1 MLNLLKA
8 DLYRITRVHGLRGA
22 LWQYLGFC
30 LAVYALLFG
39 SFLMFDPSGDM
50 IRSFTV
56 FSAPSTMLGS
66 MLGSLIPLFVC
77 FFVVEHC
84 LADFKE
90 GFARSLVPAR
100 TGRLSYFA
108 ERIVFAGVVTVI
120 VFASLSL
127 ITLALGAVFGMRF
140 ETMDDPLAF
149 IAWTAASCM
158 NVWALAVLSLI
169 LVYAT
174 RIVPISY
181 IGSFMLCS
189 AIAPETLSLASGLIQ
204 AYAPGL
210 VGVADVLSELVCWIP
225 SNLTNWLFAGGASSM
240 AAGWG
245 ALGAALPGAGIT
257 QAIVAPAL
265 WIAAASALVLA
276 IGRKRDI

>member
-22 LWQYLGFC
+22 LWQYLGVC

-90 GFARSLVPAR
+90 GFVRSLVPAR

-149 IAWTAASCM
+149 IAWAAASCM
-158 NVWALAVLSLI
+158 TSGRL
-169 LVYAT
+169 
-174 RIVPISY
+174 P
-181 IGSFMLCS
+181 CS
-189 AIAPETLSLASGLIQ
+189 RSSSSTPR
-204 AYAPGL
+204 
-210 VGVADVLSELVCWIP
+210 
-225 SNLTNWLFAGGASSM
+225 ASS
-240 AAGWG
+240 
-245 ALGAALPGAGIT
+245 P
-257 QAIVAPAL
+257 
-265 WIAAASALVLA
+265 
-276 IGRKRDI
+276 

>member
-56 FSAPSTMLGS
+56 FSSPSTMLGS

-90 GFARSLVPAR
+90 GFVRSLVPAR

-149 IAWTAASCM
+149 IAWAVASCM

-174 RIVPISY
+174 RIVPMSY
-181 IGSFMLCS
+181 ICS
-189 AIAPETLSLASGLIQ
+189 AARSLPRRFRLH
-204 AYAPGL
+204 P
-210 VGVADVLSELVCWIP
+210 
-225 SNLTNWLFAGGASSM
+225 ASSRRM
-240 AAGWG
+240 RPDSW
-245 ALGAALPGAGIT
+245 ALPMCSASLCAGYPPT
-257 QAIVAPAL
+257 
-265 WIAAASALVLA
+265 
-276 IGRKRDI
+276 

>member
-8 DLYRITRVHGLRGA
+8 DLYRITRVNGLRGA

-90 GFARSLVPAR
+90 GFVRSLVPAR

-149 IAWTAASCM
+149 IAWAAAS
-158 NVWALAVLSLI
+158 
-169 LVYAT
+169 
-174 RIVPISY
+174 
-181 IGSFMLCS
+181 
-189 AIAPETLSLASGLIQ
+189 
-204 AYAPGL
+204 
-210 VGVADVLSELVCWIP
+210 LVCWVP

-245 ALGAALPGAGIT
+245 SIGAALPGTGLT